1 MGDDKLGTNM
11 FGSMLKEMENG
22 SFWDKKSEAHL
33 KAINDKTPDLVSGSK
48 YLNETQMLL
57 SESIEK
63 ILGIKKD
70 SSIVYLQDI
79 AGNMRDLVDINMQA
93 NSKGEPITPPV
104 MGY

>member
-1 MGDDKLGTNM
+1 
-11 FGSMLKEMENG
+11 
-22 SFWDKKSEAHL
+22 
-33 KAINDKTPDLVSGSK
+33 
-48 YLNETQMLL
+48 MLL